1 MANGEIHPCI
11 IISWPL
17 NFRVCLWLKSA
28 LNLFPLSQEI
38 FVECVH
44 IVVQFS
50 LCLNFLS
57 LWCILTI
64 LCDWS
69 GTRFQPGNNQHT
81 VGLEMY
87 SSYKH
92 LLLLFIRVQEKP
104 LPLAFQLSLTS
115 CIKELSK
122 KLIERM
128 KTRKRLTF
136 QRHRQLKLVTAWTV
150 IKKRGHC

>member
-1 MANGEIHPCI
+1 
-11 IISWPL
+11 
-17 NFRVCLWLKSA
+17 
-28 LNLFPLSQEI
+28 
-38 FVECVH
+38 
-44 IVVQFS
+44 
-50 LCLNFLS
+50 
-57 LWCILTI
+57 
-64 LCDWS
+64 
-69 GTRFQPGNNQHT
+69 
-81 VGLEMY
+81 MY

-136 QRHRQLKLVTAWTV
+136 QKHRQLKLVTAWTV
-150 IKKRGHC
+150 IKNKGHC

>member
-1 MANGEIHPCI
+1 MFI
-11 IISWPL
+11 
-17 NFRVCLWLKSA
+17 LW
-28 LNLFPLSQEI
+28 F
-38 FVECVH
+38 
-44 IVVQFS
+44 
-50 LCLNFLS
+50 NFLS
-57 LWCILTI
+57 AYIFFPFNVYLLSYGIVQVLVFNQET
-64 LCDWS
+64 
-69 GTRFQPGNNQHT
+69 NNIP

-128 KTRKRLTF
+128 KTKKRLTF
-136 QRHRQLKLVTAWTV
+136 
-150 IKKRGHC
+150 